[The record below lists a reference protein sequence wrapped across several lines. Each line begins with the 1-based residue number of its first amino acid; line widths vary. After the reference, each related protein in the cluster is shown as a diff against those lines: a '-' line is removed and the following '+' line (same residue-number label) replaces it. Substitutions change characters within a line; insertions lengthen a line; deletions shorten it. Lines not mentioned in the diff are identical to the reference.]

1 VAAFQEYLSR
11 YDHEHSNPWNRL
23 LHGVGIPVIFVG
35 LILILLTRWQLGLAL
50 LVGGGVLLFAGHR
63 IEGNRPAFF
72 QGPVYFLVGPLW
84 VAHEIKELLRGRS
97 RRAPDGSKFLP

>member
-1 VAAFQEYLSR
+1 MAAFQEYFSR

-23 LHGVGIPVIFVG
+23 LHGVGIPVMFIG
-35 LILILLTRWQLGLAL
+35 LILILLTRWQLGIAL
-50 LVGGGVLLFAGHR
+50 LVAGGALLFAGHR

-84 VAHEIKELLRGRS
+84 VAREIKELLRGRS
-97 RRAPDGSKFLP
+97 RRAPDGQ

>member
-1 VAAFQEYLSR
+1 MAAFQEYFSR

-50 LVGGGVLLFAGHR
+50 LVAGWVLLFAGHR

-84 VAHEIKELLRGRS
+84 VAREIKELVRGRS
-97 RRAPDGSKFLP
+97 GRAPDGQ

>member
-1 VAAFQEYLSR
+1 MAAFQEYFSR

-50 LVGGGVLLFAGHR
+50 LVAGWVLLFAGHR

-84 VAHEIKELLRGRS
+84 VAREIKELVRGRS
-97 RRAPDGSKFLP
+97 RRAPDGQ

>member
-1 VAAFQEYLSR
+1 VAAFQEYFSR

-50 LVGGGVLLFAGHR
+50 LVAGWVLLFAGHR

-84 VAHEIKELLRGRS
+84 VAREIKELVRGRS
-97 RRAPDGSKFLP
+97 RRAPDGQ

>member
-1 VAAFQEYLSR
+1 MAAIQEYFSR

-23 LHGVGIPVIFVG
+23 LHGVGIPAIFIG

-50 LVGGGVLLFAGHR
+50 LVAGWVFLFAGHR

-84 VAHEIKELLRGRS
+84 VAREIKELVRGRS
-97 RRAPDGSKFLP
+97 QRAPDGP

>member
-1 VAAFQEYLSR
+1 MAAFQEYFSR

-35 LILILLTRWQLGLAL
+35 LTLILLTRWQLGLAL
-50 LVGGGVLLFAGHR
+50 LVAGWVLLFAGHR

-84 VAHEIKELLRGRS
+84 VAREIKELVRGRS
-97 RRAPDGSKFLP
+97 RRAPDGQ

>member
-1 VAAFQEYLSR
+1 MAAFQEYFSR

-50 LVGGGVLLFAGHR
+50 LVAGWVLLFAGHR

-72 QGPVYFLVGPLW
+72 QGLVYFLVGPLW
-84 VAHEIKELLRGRS
+84 VAREIKELLRGRS
-97 RRAPDGSKFLP
+97 RRAPDGQ